1 MEFCFASHV
10 GGKFIIFWCG
20 GEGGVNFLFIK
31 SFKLLMKLK
40 RVLFILPNHS
50 LIEDQAQ
57 DVPTDIKLG
66 VGRLFDKPH
75 KQDEK
80 K

>member
-1 MEFCFASHV
+1 MEFYFASHV
-10 GGKFIIFWCG
+10 GGKIIIFLMW
-20 GEGGVNFLFIK
+20 GVNVLFIK
-31 SFKLLMKLK
+31 SFKLLMKMK
-40 RVLFILPNHS
+40 RVLFMLPNHS

-80 K
+80 